1 MKASCKHPLLT
12 LLSGVLL
19 LSSFMQQERLA
30 GQAKAP
36 PKPGDLIMA
45 QQLMPLTPL
54 GEKTF
59 PDNGSVHSSARAS
72 VFMWPADLP
81 AATHRANSILA
92 RMALVQYEPGGGTE
106 AQVYTDIRERAIYVI
121 AGRAKF
127 RLGNSENQVGAGDL
141 IFAPSGVKHGFEVE
155 GEAPLRIILMEW
167 RSGDMSKKRSLAGT
181 IVSERLR
188 PLKRLSSEDAG
199 SHQGISAS
207 PFVTPQ
213 DYPTLS
219 HKGNSSI
226 AWISLQQYDAD
237 PTVIATSP
245 HTHHLSEQVF
255 YLVEGRARFELG
267 DLNQEVGPGELVYV
281 PRHVKHGYV
290 VLDEKPVK
298 WLMISWSGK

>member
-1 MKASCKHPLLT
+1 MKASGNRPFLT
-12 LLSGVLL
+12 FLSGALL
-19 LSSFMQQERLA
+19 LCSVVQQALLGA
-30 GQAKAP
+30 QANIA

-45 QQLMPLTPL
+45 RKLMPLAPL
-54 GEKTF
+54 REKTF
-59 PDNGSVHSSARAS
+59 PDDGSVHRNASAS

-81 AATHRANSILA
+81 AATHRANSVLA
-92 RMALVQYEPGGGTE
+92 RMALLQYEPGGGAD
-106 AQVYTDIRERAIYVI
+106 AQAYADIREQAIYVI

-127 RLGNSENQVGAGDL
+127 RLGNSQKQVGAGDL
-141 IFAPSGVKHGFEVE
+141 VFVPSRVKHGFEVE

-188 PLKRLSSEDAG
+188 PLTRLSAEDAG
-199 SHQGISAS
+199 GHQGISAS
-207 PFVTPQ
+207 PFITPQ

-219 HKGNSSI
+219 HKGNSSL

-237 PTVIATSP
+237 PTVTATSP
-245 HTHHLSEQVF
+245 HVHHLSEQAF
-255 YLVEGRARFELG
+255 YLVAGRARFELG
-267 DLNQEVGPGELVYV
+267 DLKQEVGPGELVYV

-298 WLMISWSGK
+298 WLMISWSGE

>member
-1 MKASCKHPLLT
+1 MKASANHPFPT
-12 LLSGVLL
+12 LLSAVLL
-19 LSSFMQQERLA
+19 LCSVMQQERLA
-30 GQAKAP
+30 AQAKSA
-36 PKPGDLIMA
+36 PKPGDLIIA

-54 GEKTF
+54 GAKTF
-59 PDNGSVHSSARAS
+59 PDDGSVHRSASAS

-81 AATHRANSILA
+81 ASTHRANSILA
-92 RMALVQYEPGGGTE
+92 RMALIQYQPGGGMD
-106 AQVYTDIRERAIYVI
+106 AQAYADIRERAIYVI

-127 RLGNSENQVGAGDL
+127 RLGDSEKQVGPGDL
-141 IFAPSGVKHGFEVE
+141 VFAPSRVKHGFEVE

-167 RSGDMSKKRSLAGT
+167 RSGDMSKKRSLTGT

-188 PLKRLSSEDAG
+188 PLRKLSSEDAG
-199 SHQGISAS
+199 GHQGISAS
-207 PFVTPQ
+207 PFITPQ

-219 HKGNSSI
+219 HKGNSSV

-237 PTVIATSP
+237 PNVTATSP
-245 HTHHLSEQVF
+245 HVHHLSEQAF

-267 DLNQEVGPGELVYV
+267 DLKQEVGPGELVYV

-298 WLMISWSGK
+298 WLMISWSGE